1 MPSFARSRGEVLRR
15 RSAPGSVRSTLSV
28 ASISNPP
35 NCKRGSAS
43 PPGWWSSAKPQK
55 LWVPA
60 RPGNRQ
66 LIVGQHVGALLRLAP
81 ARGDHHRDLGDAEL
95 PGGEYPGVARDQA
108 AVLAHQRRRRPAPLL
123 DACRD
128 RGDLGIRVGPGIF
141 RVRDQPIDRPPLD
154 PVRRVRRPRSLIS
167 VADSRAGA
175 RAPREGAVAEITPKP
190 VL

>member
-1 MPSFARSRGEVLRR
+1 MSALRLPGTSGLAAW
-15 RSAPGSVRSTLSV
+15 RSA
-28 ASISNPP
+28 
-35 NCKRGSAS
+35 
-43 PPGWWSSAKPQK
+43 
-55 LWVPA
+55 
-60 RPGNRQ
+60 
-66 LIVGQHVGALLRLAP
+66 AP

-108 AVLAHQRRRRPAPLL
+108 AILAHQRRRRPAPLL

-154 PVRRVRRPRSLIS
+154 PVRRPRSLIS

-175 RAPREGAVAEITPKP
+175 RAPREGKCWRFFAPADPLQAALRLAPLIIPMV
-190 VL
+190 

>member
-1 MPSFARSRGEVLRR
+1 MSALRLPGTSGLAAW
-15 RSAPGSVRSTLSV
+15 RSA
-28 ASISNPP
+28 
-35 NCKRGSAS
+35 
-43 PPGWWSSAKPQK
+43 
-55 LWVPA
+55 
-60 RPGNRQ
+60 
-66 LIVGQHVGALLRLAP
+66 AP

-108 AVLAHQRRRRPAPLL
+108 AILARQRRRRPAPLL

-154 PVRRVRRPRSLIS
+154 PVRRPRSLIS

-175 RAPREGAVAEITPKP
+175 RAPREGKCWRFFAPADPLQAALRLAPLIIPMV
-190 VL
+190 

>member
-1 MPSFARSRGEVLRR
+1 MSALRLPGTSGLAAW
-15 RSAPGSVRSTLSV
+15 RSA
-28 ASISNPP
+28 
-35 NCKRGSAS
+35 
-43 PPGWWSSAKPQK
+43 
-55 LWVPA
+55 
-60 RPGNRQ
+60 
-66 LIVGQHVGALLRLAP
+66 AP

-108 AVLAHQRRRRPAPLL
+108 AILAHGEYPGVARDQAAILAHQRRRRPAPLL

-154 PVRRVRRPRSLIS
+154 PVRRPRSLIS

-175 RAPREGAVAEITPKP
+175 RAPREGKCWRFFAPADPLQAALRLAPLIIPMV
-190 VL
+190 